1 MSEKAGTGTE
11 TGAEAGP
18 DTEAGTGARPGNGGI
33 WIFGATGRTGRRIA
47 ALLAARGLPPVLVG
61 RDATR
66 LREAAGEAGG
76 VGGDARTVVAA
87 TPEEAARRLA
97 EETAAGGAPAVVVN
111 TIGPFTSTAV
121 PLIRACPP
129 GTHYLDLSNE
139 LTSIRQ
145 VLDLHEEALAQGST
159 LVPGA
164 GFGVCATESAAR
176 KVREGR
182 PTPERVRVDALPS
195 VESEPGLLGPALA
208 ASLVDGFAIG
218 GRRYEAGRLV
228 RTRFGGGVETL
239 TLPDGSTARTL
250 AVPTGDLEAAHHA
263 TGAPYVTAG
272 NSEVPS
278 GLAARALLPLL
289 AAALARPALGNAAK
303 RRLARLEVKPKPPA
317 RPHSWAR
324 AHATWPD
331 GTTREIW
338 LRAADGMDFTTAIAA
353 EVATRLSQADTPPGA
368 HTPATLFGPE
378 LAEAVGGRF
387 VAGAT
392 SRTV

>member
-1 MSEKAGTGTE
+1 MGMSEKTG

-18 DTEAGTGARPGNGGI
+18 DTAADAGARPGNGGI

-66 LREAAGEAGG
+66 LREVAGEAGG
-76 VGGDARTVVAA
+76 VDGDARTVVAA

-97 EETAAGGAPAVVVN
+97 EDTAAGAPAVVVN

-228 RTRFGGGVETL
+228 RVRLGGGVETL

-278 GLAARALLPLL
+278 GRAIRALLPLL
-289 AAALARPALGNAAK
+289 AAVLARPAIGNAAK
-303 RRLARLEVKPKPPA
+303 RRLARVEVKPKPPA
-317 RPHSWAR
+317 RAHSWAR

-331 GTTREIW
+331 GTTHEVW
-338 LRAADGMDFTTAIAA
+338 LRAADGMDFTTTIAA
-353 EVATRLSQADTPPGA
+353 EVAARLSQGGTPPGA
-368 HTPATLFGPE
+368 HTPATLFGPG

-387 VAGAT
+387 VEGGAT